1 MSVVLSKCAECK
13 HLKIRKMGEDLTCD
27 AYPEGIPFEV
37 FKSLE
42 SARCS
47 DNISFEQ
54 CKDEDDKKAL

>member
-1 MSVVLSKCAECK
+1 
-13 HLKIRKMGEDLTCD
+13 MGEDLTCD

>member
-42 SARCS
+42 SVKCS
-47 DNISFEQ
+47 ENISFEPS
-54 CKDEDDKKAL
+54 ED